1 MILVKTR
8 KKLLNSSM
16 KHRHF
21 FSLLILQILM
31 ITDRDEAFRNK
42 TKLSIKT
49 INWEAT
55 DKKRKSILNGTYY

>member
-1 MILVKTR
+1 
-8 KKLLNSSM
+8 M

>member
-16 KHRHF
+16 KHTHF